1 MLASAHSQSDE
12 QLNFDIDETGNIF
25 SHTPIDFENGQ
36 TVFEFQVN
44 YHHSNGS
51 KYTDFMQ
58 LEILNDRRDDNNLAL
73 QGLDISTRKGA
84 LMAID
89 ALDRA
94 IAHISVAQ
102 AKLGAIENRFIHNL
116 NNLSEAVRHSATA
129 YGQII
134 YTDFAKASTALARQK
149 ILQQASSD
157 MLVKANDNQRL
168 VLQLLEVM

>member
-1 MLASAHSQSDE
+1 M
-12 QLNFDIDETGNIF
+12 
-25 SHTPIDFENGQ
+25 
-36 TVFEFQVN
+36 
-44 YHHSNGS
+44 
-51 KYTDFMQ
+51 
-58 LEILNDRRDDNNLAL
+58 
-73 QGLDISTRKGA
+73 DISTHKGA
-84 LMAID
+84 LAAIE

-116 NNLSEAVRHSATA
+116 NNLSEAVRYSATA
-129 YGQII
+129 YGRII
-134 YTDFAKASTALARQK
+134 DTDFAKASTALARQK